1 MSNDS
6 SLPLQPILSPCIG
19 ICHLDARG
27 YCLGCHR
34 TGDEI
39 ARWRD
44 MSDAE
49 RTRYLNEV
57 LPAREPA
64 VPKAI
69 SVWLRSSPKSFEAAA
84 TAPNMPTVLGL

>member
-6 SLPLQPILSPCIG
+6 PLIAPAILSPCVG
-19 ICHLDARG
+19 ICQLDPQG
-27 YCLGCHR
+27 YCLGCFR

-39 ARWRD
+39 ARWRG

-49 RTRYLNEV
+49 RTHYMDVV

-64 VPKAI
+64 
-69 SVWLRSSPKSFEAAA
+69 
-84 TAPNMPTVLGL
+84 

>member
-6 SLPLQPILSPCIG
+6 PLPLQPILSPCIG
-19 ICHLDARG
+19 ICQLDARG
-27 YCLGCHR
+27 YCLGCYR

-39 ARWRD
+39 ARWRG

-49 RTRYLNEV
+49 RTRYLDEV

-64 VPKAI
+64 
-69 SVWLRSSPKSFEAAA
+69 
-84 TAPNMPTVLGL
+84 

>member
-6 SLPLQPILSPCIG
+6 PLPLQPILSPCIG
-19 ICHLDARG
+19 ICQLDERG
-27 YCLGCHR
+27 YCLGCYR

-39 ARWRD
+39 ARWRG

-49 RTRYLNEV
+49 RAHYLNEV

-64 VPKAI
+64 
-69 SVWLRSSPKSFEAAA
+69 
-84 TAPNMPTVLGL
+84 